1 MDFKAI
7 IGNDSLKALISS
19 HIRNRTLSHAYI
31 IEGPKGSGK
40 RTFAREICK
49 ALCCNDG
56 NSSLPCGSCISCKR
70 IDDGYNTDIYTLNKG
85 DKASISVE
93 DVRNMTATLGYYP
106 DDGDKKIY
114 IIEEADKMTV
124 QAQNALL
131 LSLEDPPAYVVF
143 LLLCEDS
150 TALLETVRSRAQI
163 LKTEIFSREYTIN
176 YLKKHPLCKN
186 ATDEQLTKAA
196 AVSRGAL
203 GEAVNAINEKKQKS
217 ASVSADAEHLIELF
231 CTGTKADAVVFAS
244 TLKYSRSEFE
254 KFFEYALFAVRDLLC
269 AKCNGSDTAYYADI
283 KTAADLARRLNIS
296 KLTKIYD
303 ALTTAK
309 DDITKNN
316 AHIYA
321 VMTTLAASAV

>member
-7 IGNDSLKALISS
+7 IGNDSLKALIAS
-19 HIRNRTLSHAYI
+19 HIKSRTLSHGYI

-40 RTFAREICK
+40 RTLAREICK
-49 ALCCNDG
+49 ALCCID
-56 NSSLPCGSCISCKR
+56 SDPSIPCGACRSCKR
-70 IDDGYNTDIYTLNKG
+70 IDDGYNTDIFVLNKG

-93 DVRNMTATLGYYP
+93 DVRNMTSTLGYYP

-150 TALLETVRSRAQI
+150 SALLETVRSRAQV
-163 LKTEIFSREYTIN
+163 LKTEIFSREYIIE
-176 YLKKHPLCKN
+176 YLKSHPFCKK
-186 ATDEQLTKAA
+186 ATDEQLAKAA

-203 GEAVNAINEKKQKS
+203 GEALNAISEKKQKS
-217 ASVSADAEHLIELF
+217 SSVSADAEHLIELF
-231 CTGTKADAVVFAS
+231 CTGTKAEAVVFAS
-244 TLKYSRSEFE
+244 TLKYSRAEFE
-254 KFFEYALFAVRDLLC
+254 LFFEYALFAVRDLLC
-269 AKCNGSDTAYYADI
+269 AKCNGDTTTYYADI
-283 KTAADLARRLNIS
+283 QTASDLARRLNVS

-303 ALTTAK
+303 ALTAAK